1 MSRIPSTLGKTMQH
15 DQLQKLRMLGAGIL
29 VLGMLGWGTDFA
41 FAKDD
46 PKTVQRYIRITSWG
60 SSSIRLRPL
69 KQPLRPL
76 QSEQGKTGRS
86 AKRLMRDMRWIKL
99 SPEKPLR
106 KGPLVKIRPHI
117 PKTTKREV
125 QLGRK
130 IRRITAPQIRRLS
143 QREVAAGYSA
153 KSLSRSKGYTVTPEA
168 IATGHRIT
176 SVVRKINQRPL
187 RPKAN
192 PLAHLQ
198 LQREPPRGTSNPLA
212 GMQP

>member
-1 MSRIPSTLGKTMQH
+1 MLR
-15 DQLQKLRMLGAGIL
+15 DQLQKLRMLGAGIF
-29 VLGMLGWGTDFA
+29 VLGTLGLGMDSA

-60 SSSIRLRPL
+60 SGSIRLRPL

-106 KGPLVKIRPHI
+106 KAPLVKIRPHL
-117 PKTTKREV
+117 PKTTRREV

-143 QREVAAGYSA
+143 QREVAAGYTA
-153 KSLSRSKGYTVTPEA
+153 KELSRSKGYTVTPEA
-168 IATGHRIT
+168 VATGRRVT
-176 SVVRKINQRPL
+176 SVVRTINQRSQQ

-198 LQREPPRGTSNPLA
+198 LQREAPRVTSNPMA
-212 GMQP
+212 GIATP